1 MMSENEQQPNEE
13 PAETST
19 WSVIFWI
26 LWMLGLLLFPFY
38 IFTLFFE
45 VNVVK
50 EGNVLS
56 HISPLIGVAVLIAQA
71 VVMIFSFKQMKQ
83 MKQKLPLSKPYLTLL
98 GGSIIIGFIW
108 AGGCAMMGP
117 WSLH

>member
-26 LWMLGLLLFPFY
+26 LWMLGLLLFPIY
-38 IFTLFFE
+38 GFTLFFE
-45 VNVVK
+45 FGVVK
-50 EGNVLS
+50 EGNTLS
-56 HISPLIGVAVLIAQA
+56 YFSPVVGVVVLIAQT
-71 VVMIFSFKQMKQ
+71 VVMFFSFMQMKL
-83 MKQKLPLSKPYLTLL
+83 KLPLSGPYLTLL

-117 WSLH
+117 YSL